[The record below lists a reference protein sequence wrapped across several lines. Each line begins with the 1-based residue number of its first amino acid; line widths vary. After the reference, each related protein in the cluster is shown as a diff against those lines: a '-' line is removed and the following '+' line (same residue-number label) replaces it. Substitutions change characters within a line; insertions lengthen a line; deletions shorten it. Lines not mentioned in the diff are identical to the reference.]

1 MYSSQYD
8 VGFTSSQLS
17 QPDTASA
24 SPAKSKDAQ
33 GIVPVTVKQISQAS
47 PSSSDDKSSFIIDGA
62 PITNVKLVG
71 IVADMMQ
78 KVTDVSFVLD
88 DGTGCIGCKRW
99 LNEAFD
105 RKQMEAIENGMHV
118 LLIGH
123 LKNVK
128 GNTEVVAFNVRYG
141 LVPISV
147 SRSVLSDQKNEAKS
161 FSDLPTVSIVT
172 NMEPVSNFD
181 EVTLHN
187 VECIHQHMLN
197 KKSQKGDPLAPSQIS
212 DSSQSTPIKTESN
225 GFHLSSPANQFS
237 VQMSVDG
244 LKDIDQR
251 VIEYLQQ
258 SSSLAQERGVH
269 RDDIARHLKLPVEK
283 IMQSITCL
291 EEEGLIYSTID
302 EFHFKSIAV

>member
-8 VGFTSSQLS
+8 VGFTSTQLS
-17 QPDTASA
+17 QPDTAA
-24 SPAKSKDAQ
+24 VSPAKSRDAQ

-47 PSSSDDKSSFIIDGA
+47 PSSTDDKSSFLIDGA

-71 IVADMMQ
+71 IVADMME

-88 DGTGCIGCKRW
+88 DGTGRIGCKRW

-105 RKQMEAIENGMHV
+105 RKQMEAIENGMYV
-118 LLIGH
+118 LLVGH

-128 GNTEVVAFNVRYG
+128 GNTEVVAFNVR
-141 LVPISV
+141 P
-147 SRSVLSDQKNEAKS
+147 
-161 FSDLPTVSIVT
+161 VT
-172 NMEPVSNFD
+172 NFD
-181 EVTLHN
+181 EVTFHH

-197 KKSQKGDPLAPSQIS
+197 KKSQKGDSVTQSQIS

-225 GFHLSSPANQFS
+225 GFHSSPANQFS

-251 VIEYLQQ
+251 VIEYLRQ
-258 SSSLAQERGVH
+258 SSSVAQERGVH

-291 EEEGLIYSTID
+291 EEEGLLYSTID
-302 EFHFKSIAV
+302 EFHFKTTTTD